1 MTATRG
7 DSKGSNRA
15 EWHQRRVVE
24 ALEGLPWPGKGW
36 SHKDDPR
43 GSPASS
49 SSGTAACSLPD
60 RATAFYALVECVG
73 VVDAARGGRGW
84 PYL

>member
-1 MTATRG
+1 MKTTATRG
-7 DSKGSNRA
+7 DSGGSNRA

-36 SHKDDPR
+36 SCGDDPR

-49 SSGTAACSLPD
+49 SSGKAARGLPG
-60 RATAFYALVECVG
+60 RATALYEFVECV
-73 VVDAARGGRGW
+73 
-84 PYL
+84 